1 MFRQNDF
8 ALKPSATRKPVRTR
22 KPKFELSEE
31 QRHEIKEAFDLF
43 DTDKNGSIDAHEMKV
58 AMRALGFD
66 VKKEEVQR
74 IFAELDTEGMFMSV
88 FVHVC
93 VCVYTNRSMLCCL
106 YSRCILTNKRAHTIS
121 LPLQFA
127 TIHLLVSTKPMCNT
141 LCEYTDRLLQTVDR
155 LTLTTFWKLVCSA
168 LLLFVVPCIRAAK
181 H

>member
-93 VCVYTNRSMLCCL
+93 VCIYEVIN
-106 YSRCILTNKRAHTIS
+106 
-121 LPLQFA
+121 
-127 TIHLLVSTKPMCNT
+127 
-141 LCEYTDRLLQTVDR
+141 
-155 LTLTTFWKLVCSA
+155 
-168 LLLFVVPCIRAAK
+168 VV
-181 H
+181 